1 MITSTLS
8 SVEAVEGETPI
19 SSLKDFAMMLSWGGK
34 MGKTRGCLRLKWYY
48 LGIKYKST
56 DIGGNR

>member
-8 SVEAVEGETPI
+8 SIEAVEGETPI
-19 SSLKDFAMMLSWGGK
+19 SSRNDFAMMLSWGEK
-34 MGKTRGCLRLKWYY
+34 MAKTRGCLRVKWYY

-56 DIGGNR
+56 DIGGYR